1 MTADSGTL
9 CVGNLTPVKTNR
21 RLDLALG
28 APLGLIGLGLV
39 FAFAVVLPKVT
50 DPDTAELP
58 DSLPGGWVAVD
69 IATPPGGSTDTGD
82 SASAD
87 SQLKATEY
95 VRKIYDEVYD
105 EPVTFRAY
113 TDEDFSSFVVVTVF
127 TSDGGAFGPGNGF
140 ADPEELEL
148 QRATTELTRHG
159 DVVCVAN
166 YQPVG
171 LDQDETEDSDS
182 PLGVSCQLPTHGHT
196 IQLATNGVDLD
207 DTVDHVHEVA
217 DSI

>member
-1 MTADSGTL
+1 VVLTTDSGTL

-21 RLDLALG
+21 RVDLALG

-39 FAFAVVLPKVT
+39 FAFAVVLPEVT

-69 IATPPGGSTDTGD
+69 IATLPDGSEG

-95 VRKIYDEVYD
+95 VREVYDEVYD
-105 EPVTFRAY
+105 EPVAFRAY

-127 TSDGGAFGPGNGF
+127 TSDGGAFGPVSGM

-148 QRATTELTRHG
+148 KRATTELTRHG

-171 LDQDETEDSDS
+171 LDEDETDDSDI
-182 PLGVSCQLPTHGHT
+182 PLGVSCQLPTDGHT
-196 IQLATNGVDLD
+196 IQLATNGLDLD
-207 DTVDHVHEVA
+207 DTVDLVHKVA